1 MAATEDGRIAFI
13 YQEALRGLMQQQA
26 ALESL
31 RNRTGTLIFAASF
44 ASSLLGS
51 KALERGLSLWVWAG
65 VSIMLGI
72 GILTVIILWPYY
84 HLSFRFDAKQLLDD
98 YVDNDNSASLDTMQ
112 RDLAL
117 RARNDGIQNGRIV
130 KRLRRT
136 FEVALILLL
145 LEILVWMLAIHY
157 SN

>member
-1 MAATEDGRIAFI
+1 
-13 YQEALRGLMQQQA
+13 MQQQA

-51 KALERGLSLWVWAG
+51 KALERGLNLWVWAG
-65 VSIMLGI
+65 VGIMLGI
-72 GILTVIILWPYY
+72 GIITVIILWPYY
-84 HLSFRFDAKQLLDD
+84 HLSFRFDAKQLLED
-98 YVDNDNSASLDTMQ
+98 YVDNDNPASLGTMQ
-112 RDLAL
+112 RDLVL

-157 SN
+157 PS